1 MLVTLPRVNI
11 TEDIYRFANLKKLPS
26 FAEEKGLTMDEIA
39 EVIAFDRDDVTKE
52 LMEGPFKRK
61 PFFGNK
67 FGPVTRFSN
76 GEWPVFYAAIC
87 RTTAGEEIA
96 YHQGR
101 EAAGDS
107 AAPRAVHYSIVRCRF
122 SGEIVDLRPKKDDW
136 PNLVSDDYIICN
148 GLGEEAHNGGLGG
161 FFSPSARHAGGV
173 TVPVF
178 IATTLSDPVIEA
190 TASLTFDTGNTVVEF
205 EELL

>member
-1 MLVTLPRVNI
+1 MLESLERVNV
-11 TEDIYRFANLKKLPS
+11 TQDVHRFANLKYLPS

-52 LMEGPFKRK
+52 LMEGPFQRK
-61 PFFGNK
+61 SSIGNRFGAAS
-67 FGPVTRFSN
+67 RFSD
-76 GEWPVFYAAIC
+76 GEWPVFYTAIGRATAAK
-87 RTTAGEEIA
+87 ESS
-96 YHQGR
+96 YHYGR
-101 EAAGDS
+101 KAAGNS
-107 AAPRAVHYSIVRCRF
+107 VARRAVHYSIVRCRF

-136 PNLVSDDYIICN
+136 PNLVSDDYIFCN

-190 TASLTFDTGNTVVEF
+190 TASLTFDAGNTVVEF